1 MNTLCWSVRL
11 MLHQLIF
18 CLSVS
23 QGCSQ
28 TCTFF
33 LFSFFPKEIKLSTDV
48 ARQMIVS
55 QLRVQ
60 QSLASHFHL
69 SQMKYLV
76 SLLAVCPCVLSIF
89 SKLG

>member
-1 MNTLCWSVRL
+1 
-11 MLHQLIF
+11 MLVCQTHATPTYLLLISITGMF
-18 CLSVS
+18 SDLY
-23 QGCSQ
+23 
-28 TCTFF
+28 FF
-33 LFSFFPKEIKLSTDV
+33 SFFFFPKEIKLSTDV

-55 QLRVQ
+55 QLCVQ